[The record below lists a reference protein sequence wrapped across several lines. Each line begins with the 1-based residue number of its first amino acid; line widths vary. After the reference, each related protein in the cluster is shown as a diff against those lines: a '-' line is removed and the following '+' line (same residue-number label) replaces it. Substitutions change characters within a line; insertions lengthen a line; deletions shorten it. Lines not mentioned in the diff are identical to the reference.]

1 MQTVNN
7 ENRIKH
13 LKKEIDVLKG
23 KVDKEKSKYRLAQ
36 QKFSQSTQDHSRA
49 AFIDFPIN
57 SKFTLNTDEAAYCL
71 TVEIQSPID
80 LVVLRSPVQ
89 LDLIDTDVGSAV
101 VSVTPQTLI
110 SPSQDGGQDY
120 RFVATYRCQSQ
131 ERRLNVF
138 IRTTEGEFGDLLVTV
153 VSATEPKSAKIIRYP
168 MKPLSLQTRVHTLTE
183 EEMRRPRNVI
193 QFTGSVSLSILHEWI
208 TTIFPEVPSRIDE
221 SSTGENYFF
230 RNVFTGAVAIVRI
243 KKNGLVIE
251 CENVSTIAIVKENV
265 LRLATARRF
274 QLDDQS
280 TTNPDSVFSFLSLIR
295 ARLEHQLSLSRKMT
309 LIEAIQEI
317 TMQESDL
324 RWLSP
329 EYAEILRDEDKIRK
343 EYSQRTK
350 SLERLTGL
358 ITDLF
363 VDWHKMRGRDVRSG
377 IPTLQNLITTGSFED
392 MVQMILK
399 F

>member
-1 MQTVNN
+1 
-7 ENRIKH
+7 
-13 LKKEIDVLKG
+13 
-23 KVDKEKSKYRLAQ
+23 
-36 QKFSQSTQDHSRA
+36 
-49 AFIDFPIN
+49 
-57 SKFTLNTDEAAYCL
+57 
-71 TVEIQSPID
+71 
-80 LVVLRSPVQ
+80 
-89 LDLIDTDVGSAV
+89 
-101 VSVTPQTLI
+101 
-110 SPSQDGGQDY
+110 
-120 RFVATYRCQSQ
+120 
-131 ERRLNVF
+131 
-138 IRTTEGEFGDLLVTV
+138 
-153 VSATEPKSAKIIRYP
+153 
-168 MKPLSLQTRVHTLTE
+168 
-183 EEMRRPRNVI
+183 
-193 QFTGSVSLSILHEWI
+193 LHEWI

-377 IPTLQNLITTGSFED
+377 IPSLQNLITTGSFED